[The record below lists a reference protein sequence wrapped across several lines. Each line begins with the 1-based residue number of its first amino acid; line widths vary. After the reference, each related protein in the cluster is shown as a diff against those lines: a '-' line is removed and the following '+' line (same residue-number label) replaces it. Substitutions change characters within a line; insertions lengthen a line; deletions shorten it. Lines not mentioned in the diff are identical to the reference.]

1 MNPSPE
7 LNTTLKQLRLSGVL
21 DSLEQRNRQAIDGK
35 LAYTEFLAMLLH
47 DEVARRDQKKLGA
60 RILRAGFALGK
71 TLESF
76 DFDRL
81 PKLNRAHINDLA
93 TGRYI
98 DEKVAILMV
107 GQTGVGK
114 SHIAQALGHC
124 AARQGRDVV
133 FVTQTDL
140 LKKLHAARA
149 TGMYERKFQQ
159 FVRVPLLI
167 VDDFALKPLR
177 APHDEDFHDLVAARY
192 ERAATILTSN
202 LDLDEW
208 GDAFPD
214 NSVLGAA
221 TLDRLRHGCYR
232 IVLEGESFRK
242 PRPMPENGENIIAK
256 SGEKPHS

>member
-1 MNPSPE
+1 MNQSPE

-192 ERAATILTSN
+192 ERSATILQVIWNWICATVTQRFCWRN
-202 LDLDEW
+202 TL
-208 GDAFPD
+208 G
-214 NSVLGAA
+214 VLKRDHAGLSTGPPPA
-221 TLDRLRHGCYR
+221 LL
-232 IVLEGESFRK
+232 
-242 PRPMPENGENIIAK
+242 
-256 SGEKPHS
+256 

>member
-1 MNPSPE
+1 
-7 LNTTLKQLRLSGVL
+7 
-21 DSLEQRNRQAIDGK
+21 
-35 LAYTEFLAMLLH
+35 
-47 DEVARRDQKKLGA
+47 
-60 RILRAGFALGK
+60 
-71 TLESF
+71 
-76 DFDRL
+76 
-81 PKLNRAHINDLA
+81 
-93 TGRYI
+93 
-98 DEKVAILMV
+98 MV

-124 AARQGRDVV
+124 AARQGRDVL

-140 LKKLHAARA
+140 IKKLHAARA
-149 TGMYERKFQQ
+149 TGLYERKFQQ

-214 NSVLGAA
+214 NRVLGAA

-242 PRPMPENGENIIAK
+242 PRPMPENGENVIAK
-256 SGEKPHS
+256 SGKKPHS